1 MKISFLKNNNDIIF
15 FLSAINKP
23 APNNIV
29 VEKSNQSYTVSWNR
43 LNTSHTELK
52 TIAVYWCHGDRRSH
66 FCKVCEQRKPC
77 ILENMYCLT
86 RLDFNRLWD
95 NLFVIML
102 PQYLCSDILLDVV
115 FCILCSSYKEFE
127 NTKRVI
133 RIHKSMT
140 DIQHNGQKKKDK
152 RTNNDLP

>member
-1 MKISFLKNNNDIIF
+1 MKISFLKNNNDIKF

-43 LNTSHTELK
+43 VNTSHTELK

-86 RLDFNRLWD
+86 RLYFNRLWD
-95 NLFVIML
+95 NLFVIFFL
-102 PQYLCSDILLDVV
+102 FFFFFLNCKIHQYRIEYNNIITYKTSYNLYSKVQLNLLTI
-115 FCILCSSYKEFE
+115 FSI
-127 NTKRVI
+127 I
-133 RIHKSMT
+133 
-140 DIQHNGQKKKDK
+140 
-152 RTNNDLP
+152 